1 MNRTYVP
8 AKMKTGNVSRERHAS
23 GKNRCHTERNVTP
36 SLRSSDHPNAER
48 IRPPDARTVPYWKP
62 CRGPQLYP
70 TATAWVRDLTEE
82 GIEPHP
88 GPRYLS
94 KNVNSVQ
101 GDGKLFQMLHSI
113 QREHT
118 RTPITAVFVQDH
130 RLPAAQVAI
139 EQPCSAAQHAG
150 ECQHSTARSTRAR
163 SSCVRSYSSA
173 HSPARPRPSLSAA
186 DT

>member
-1 MNRTYVP
+1 M
-8 AKMKTGNVSRERHAS
+8 ERYLLSVGES
-23 GKNRCHTERNVTP
+23 GEVVAEAAAVKSAATP
-36 SLRSSDHPNAER
+36 RAGGR
-48 IRPPDARTVPYWKP
+48 ILENIR
-62 CRGPQLYP
+62 LF
-70 TATAWVRDLTEE
+70 WVRDQTEE

-130 RLPAAQVAI
+130 M
-139 EQPCSAAQHAG
+139 QPCTGCNRAALLCSTACRRVSAQHGAQHA
-150 ECQHSTARSTRAR
+150 CQKQLRAFLQL
-163 SSCVRSYSSA
+163 SSLAS
-173 HSPARPRPSLSAA
+173 SPAPITLGR
-186 DT
+186 